1 MKKNAFITLAK
12 DAIIAFAAWGLTTLI
27 LNGLFPSI
35 GWEGARMFAIY
46 FAGLPFGW
54 RIASNIISAVSL
66 KGLGIKFLIATL
78 VGCFAVVGILGWD
91 LLRCVGPLSRLCWKL
106 IKAFFKGLA
115 AVVACVV
122 RMIRGR
128 KVAPVC

>member
-12 DAIIAFAAWGLTTLI
+12 DAIIAFAAWGLTALI

-66 KGLGIKFLIATL
+66 KGLGIKFLIEGHL
-78 VGCFAVVGILGWD
+78 RLGDGGDQPIVQVYIGIFGNAARKD
-91 LLRCVGPLSRLCWKL
+91 D
-106 IKAFFKGLA
+106 A
-115 AVVACVV
+115 AVFDSGDHDNSSL
-122 RMIRGR
+122 R
-128 KVAPVC
+128 

>member
-1 MKKNAFITLAK
+1 MKKHYNLYYIFLEDKLRNAMP
-12 DAIIAFAAWGLTTLI
+12 AFRAEEI
-27 LNGLFPSI
+27 
-35 GWEGARMFAIY
+35 R
-46 FAGLPFGW
+46 
-54 RIASNIISAVSL
+54 RAVVRAYEAL

-91 LLRCVGPLSRLCWKL
+91 VLRCVGPLSRLCWKL
-106 IKAFFKGLA
+106 IKAIFKGLA